1 VGCGGPGND
10 QARGVSSRTPSRTQ
24 MNGALWRRDRAQGGG
39 GGEAVELSCEGGS
52 WIFISREPAGVQI

>member
-1 VGCGGPGND
+1 
-10 QARGVSSRTPSRTQ
+10 